1 MNERCWIW
9 ITEVD
14 NVPLR
19 EGRVVSVAGR
29 ELALFNVGGRIFAT
43 DNRCPHKGGPLAD
56 GIVTGEAVV
65 CPLHGWRVR
74 LADGRVDRPGGEG
87 ACVETYPTYVDN
99 GIIVV
104 GLPAAGTGATEAGDA
119 A

>member
-9 ITEVD
+9 IAPVED
-14 NVPLR
+14 VPPR
-19 EGRVVSVAGR
+19 EGRVVRAAGR
-29 ELALFNVGGRIFAT
+29 ELAIFNLGHRFVAT
-43 DNRCPHKGGPLAD
+43 ANRCPHKGGPLAD
-56 GIVTGEAVV
+56 GIVAGESVV
-65 CPLHGWRVR
+65 CPLHAWRVN
-74 LADGRVDRPGGEG
+74 LVDGCVDRPAGAA

-104 GLPAAGTGATEAGDA
+104 GLPVGATSPSEAGEA